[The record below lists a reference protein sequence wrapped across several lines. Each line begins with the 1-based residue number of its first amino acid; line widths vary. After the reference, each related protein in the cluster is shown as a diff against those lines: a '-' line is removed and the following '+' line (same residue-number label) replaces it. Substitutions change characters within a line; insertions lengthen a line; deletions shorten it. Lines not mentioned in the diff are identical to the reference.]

1 MAIKGKYAKCKNKL
15 TNQRVN
21 VFYTITVGFNCAVI
35 TIYAKHKQS
44 KGFSFMMNGH
54 VRFLSF
60 KESKYETIIKLEID
74 TTQFKYPCEL
84 CAHINDMFSYC

>member
-60 KESKYETIIKLEID
+60 RESKYETIIKLEID
-74 TTQFKYPCEL
+74 TTQFKHPYEL
-84 CAHINDMFSYC
+84 CAHINDMFLYC